1 MKKTRIIGAL
11 LIGLAAPLAA
21 TAQQTDRNQM
31 RSYVQ
36 EQVMPTLKEARL
48 TLDAKL
54 SAADKA
60 KIDQLRQKQKALRE
74 EGKSQRPLHQKMR
87 ENPESLS
94 DAEKLSLFN
103 HKLAQKELRKQAAEI
118 AKNNEAALRDVLEPL
133 KPQAEQWREDLKELK
148 PEGERAN
155 GKSEADRKGRGHQA
169 RFGKMLKPA
178 SFIMFDPTAP
188 AREPK
193 KGKGGAKANMIYP
206 NPATNM
212 ATLSYSTA
220 AAGDVVIIVRGRNG
234 EGQKE
239 LFSGYQPAGEHELQF
254 STDGLTGDMALVV
267 VKTAAGRE
275 VTRLVLQ

>member
-48 TLDAKL
+48 ELDAKL

-60 KIDQLRQKQKALRE
+60 KIDQLRQEQKALRE

-118 AKNNEAALRDVLEPL
+118 AKSNEAALRDVLEPL

-148 PEGERAN
+148 PEMERAN
-155 GKSEADRKGRGHQA
+155 GKSEGHYKGRGHQG

-178 SFIMFDPTAP
+178 SFILFDPTAP
-188 AREPK
+188 ARAHK
-193 KGKGGAKANMIYP
+193 GGKGGAKANLIYP

-220 AAGDVVIIVRGRNG
+220 AAGDVVIIARGRNG

-254 STDGLTGDMALVV
+254 STEGLTGDMALIV
-267 VKTAAGRE
+267 VKSAAGRE